1 MELKKAALVLALTG
15 LLAWAILS
23 ASLAISDRLAM
34 EELVLPGSSK
44 PVSIC
49 YGGGSI
55 WVLDADG
62 GLILRIDPSSRE
74 VVGQA
79 EIPGEVVLGGKPV
92 SLAGF
97 VPTSMIWA
105 YDRIWIAGLGLRD
118 VVLLAFEPSE
128 GTWSAVGM
136 PRSPA
141 GGFTGGWCVAS
152 GGGSIWTLVDVG
164 KVFLVEVDP
173 GTTSVKA
180 IYGGLPGG
188 TSICYGAGC
197 VWVLHTF
204 VRVGPYGPTETSQ
217 VFRFNVAQR
226 RLSLFTSRNGRS
238 SVIFA
243 RGDRLYLGFT
253 PSYGFTCVLEFEAV
267 KGEFLGSHGTVP
279 GVMSL
284 LRALLVDDEGNIW
297 FSQPGYF
304 GVCGKR
310 VWSTGL
316 AVNSMCDVPG
326 RGEVW
331 LCGEEGSVGK
341 VLVVSGRGLAGAL
354 CVGFPTYIMGLPSS
368 FLLPVLTALASLA
381 AYALVDFVVGRMRF
395 KKWLRE
401 RRARPSEDKT
411 F

>member
-1 MELKKAALVLALTG
+1 MELKKAALVLALAG
-15 LLAWAILS
+15 LLSWAIIN
-23 ASLAISDRLAM
+23 ASLAISDRLAV
-34 EELVLPGSSK
+34 EEVVLPGSSK
-44 PVSIC
+44 PISIC

-55 WVLDADG
+55 WVLDAG
-62 GLILRIDPSSRE
+62 EKLILQVDPSSRE
-74 VVGQA
+74 VIGQA
-79 EIPGEVVLGGKPV
+79 EIPDEVVSGGEPV
-92 SLAGF
+92 SLASF

-105 YDRIWIAGLGLRD
+105 YGRIWIAGLGLEN

-136 PRSPA
+136 PYPPA
-141 GGFTGGWCVAS
+141 GGFTGGWCLAS
-152 GGGSIWTLVDVG
+152 GEGSVWTLVDVG
-164 KVFLVEVDP
+164 EVYLVEVDP
-173 GTTSVKA
+173 GTTSVKG
-180 IYGGLPGG
+180 IYAGLPGG

-197 VWVLHTF
+197 VWVLYTF
-204 VRVGPYGPTETSQ
+204 IRVGPYGPMETSQ
-217 VFRFNVAQR
+217 VFRFDVAQR
-226 RLSLFTSRNGRS
+226 RLSLFTSRSGRS

-243 RGDRLYLGFT
+243 RGDRLYVGFT
-253 PSYGFTCVLEFEAV
+253 PSYGFTCVLEFDAAE
-267 KGEFLGSHGTVP
+267 GRFLGSHGTVP

-284 LRALLVDDEGNIW
+284 LRALFVDWKGDIW

-316 AVNSMCDVPG
+316 AVNSICDVPG

-341 VLVVSGRGLAGAL
+341 VLVVSERGLAGAF

-368 FLLPVLTALASLA
+368 FLLPVLAALASLA